1 MKFEE
6 EDVAFSCL
14 TADCKVIVIKLTRVD
29 NSSSQCS
36 NLLLL
41 KN

>member
-14 TADCKVIVIKLTRVD
+14 TADCKVGFIKLVSVN
-29 NSSSQCS
+29 NSS
-36 NLLLL
+36 
-41 KN
+41 